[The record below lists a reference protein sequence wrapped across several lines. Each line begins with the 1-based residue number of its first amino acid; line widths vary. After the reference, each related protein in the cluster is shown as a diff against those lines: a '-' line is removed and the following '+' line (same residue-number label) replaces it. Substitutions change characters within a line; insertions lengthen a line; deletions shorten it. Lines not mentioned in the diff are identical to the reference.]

1 MHLPKRRLAGGHA
14 TRQNYPRITLLS
26 RKCFLRPPP
35 ASARTRHSCNRRLHQ
50 ASCRSCEQNA
60 NNVVTKL
67 CHRTEL
73 STVALRDSSEYQR
86 QRTKSSNSW
95 ALIVELRRVHVSCFS
110 RPWSQTVI
118 ADPCAQTVS
127 RPHTYS
133 PPWRTQRRRTC
144 RGLSGHLTAREA
156 RVCC

>member
-1 MHLPKRRLAGGHA
+1 MFRIGPKVVWREAAFFFLPPPLAPAQAAFGHA
-14 TRQNYPRITLLS
+14 TRQNYPRTTLLS

-35 ASARTRHSCNRRLHQ
+35 ASAHHRHSCNRRLHQ

-86 QRTKSSNSW
+86 QITKSSSSW
-95 ALIVELRRVHVSCFS
+95 ALIVELRCLHVSCFS

-118 ADPCAQTVS
+118 ADSCAQTVS
-127 RPHTYS
+127 RP
-133 PPWRTQRRRTC
+133 
-144 RGLSGHLTAREA
+144 
-156 RVCC
+156 